1 MTRCRSGLATEWLAT
16 QASRYRGDR
25 INQGSRGRKVLRTA
39 TDGDVDII
47 RILRNQEPN
56 REVSI
61 NAHEISADEH
71 AGWWAKASVDPT
83 RRVLIYERDGVTA
96 GVVNFFD
103 LELDAEPK
111 TGAWGFFLDA
121 EGLAERGETLP
132 AWIEVMKDATGYA
145 FDELGLDELHGEV
158 LEHNAVVRQM
168 NRRFRFVEGEP
179 EIRSAGGR
187 EITVFPISLHK
198 DNRRKPKGN

>member
-1 MTRCRSGLATEWLAT
+1 M
-16 QASRYRGDR
+16 
-25 INQGSRGRKVLRTA
+25 LRTA

-47 RILRNQEPN
+47 RALRNQQPN

-61 NAHEISADEH
+61 TAHEISADEH
-71 AGWWAKASVDPT
+71 AGWWDKTRVDPT
-83 RRVLIYERDGVTA
+83 RRVLIYEREGVIA

-103 LELDAEPK
+103 LELHATPR

-132 AWIEVMKDATGYA
+132 AWIEVMKEATGYA
-145 FDELGLDELHGEV
+145 FDELGLDDLHGEV
-158 LEHNAVVRQM
+158 LENNTVVRQM

-179 EIRSAGGR
+179 QTRLSDGR
-187 EITVFPISLHK
+187 EITVLPISLNK

>member
-1 MTRCRSGLATEWLAT
+1 MTRCRSGLATEWLAA

-103 LELDAEPK
+103 LEVDAK

-132 AWIEVMKDATGYA
+132 AWIEVMKDATNYA

-179 EIRSAGGR
+179 ETRYAEGR